1 MSERDDVEAVS
12 QGGESPPRGR
22 ARPASSAAPS
32 PKPRTGDS
40 VYRPPPYPYEIRRRA
55 VQLHQEEGYS
65 AGQVAR
71 ELGVSDGTVCEWSKR
86 YLKYGE
92 AGLKPGVGKPPSSKL
107 PGPVKDKI
115 TELKREDPRQGGKR
129 ISQILRR
136 LFFLKASPEAV
147 RRHLKAVDLAAGK
160 APARKKPKPPP
171 RRFERSTPNEMWQSG
186 RRAPVRR
193 APPYTRPSSLG

>member
-1 MSERDDVEAVS
+1 MSERDDVEGVKER
-12 QGGESPPRGR
+12 GESPPRGR

-40 VYRPPPYPYEIRRRA
+40 VYRPLPYPYEIRRRA

-86 YLKYGE
+86 YKQYGE

-115 TELKREDPRQGGKR
+115 TELKREDPRQGVKR

-136 LFFLKASPEAV
+136 LFCLKASPEAV
-147 RRHLKAVDLAAGK
+147 RRHLKTTGLTAAAMK
-160 APARKKPKPPP
+160 ARKKPKTPAPAVRAVHAEPDVAERHHVLPDPGQDGVHHRVP
-171 RRFERSTPNEMWQSG
+171 R
-186 RRAPVRR
+186 
-193 APPYTRPSSLG
+193 